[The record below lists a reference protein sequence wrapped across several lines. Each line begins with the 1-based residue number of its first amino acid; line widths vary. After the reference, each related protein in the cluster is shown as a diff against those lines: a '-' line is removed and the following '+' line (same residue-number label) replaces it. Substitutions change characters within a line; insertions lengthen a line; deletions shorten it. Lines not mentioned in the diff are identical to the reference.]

1 MLFIPF
7 ALFLACGDKTE
18 DTANTETNT
27 ESEESDTSSTDTG
40 SSETTDTNSG
50 DTSDTSESDSNSNEV
65 TPNVGAWT
73 VYGPEFTTN
82 TCGGGEEFPNPR
94 MMTLSVNN
102 NTVTM
107 VIEEVG
113 EHTYE
118 FNCNLIE
125 SDFTCN
131 EIIIENAIPIL
142 PCTLT
147 YTHMVQGRFTDTNS
161 LEADYSIVTSSN
173 GGSGCSE
180 SNLGFI
186 TPCEQSGMMT
196 ATFGDE

>member
-7 ALFLACGDKTE
+7 ALFLACADKTD

-27 ESEESDTSSTDTG
+27 QSEESDTASTDTG
-40 SSETTDTNSG
+40 GSETTDTNSG

-65 TPNVGAWT
+65 TPNAGAWT

-82 TCGGGEEFPNPR
+82 TCGGGEEFPEPR
-94 MMTLSVNN
+94 TMTLSVNN
-102 NTVTM
+102 TTVTM

-113 EHTYE
+113 EYTYE
-118 FNCNLIE
+118 FSCNLMG

-131 EIIIENAIPIL
+131 EIIIENAIPVL

-147 YTHMVQGRFTDTNS
+147 YTHTVQGRFTDNNS
-161 LEADYSIVTSSN
+161 LEAGYSLVTSSD
-173 GGSGCSE
+173 GGNGCSE
-180 SNLGFI
+180 SNLGFT
-186 TPCEQSGMMT
+186 TPCEQVGTMTGNSGQ
-196 ATFGDE
+196 

>member
-7 ALFLACGDKTE
+7 TLFLACGDKTA

-27 ESEESDTSSTDTG
+27 QSEESDTSSTDTG
-40 SSETTDTNSG
+40 SSETTDTNSD
-50 DTSDTSESDSNSNEV
+50 DTNDTSESDSNSNEV
-65 TPNVGAWT
+65 TPNVGIWT

-82 TCGGGEEFPNPR
+82 TCGGGEEFPDPR
-94 MMTLSVNN
+94 SMALSVNN
-102 NTVTM
+102 TTVTM

-118 FNCNLIE
+118 FNCNLMGT
-125 SDFTCN
+125 DFTCN
-131 EIIIENAIPIL
+131 EIIIENAIPVL

-147 YTHMVQGRFTDTNS
+147 YTHMVQGRFTENNS
-161 LEADYSIVTSSN
+161 LEADYSIVTSSD

-180 SNLGFI
+180 SNLGFT
-186 TPCEQSGMMT
+186 TPCEQVRTMT
-196 ATFGDE
+196 GSFEQ

>member
-27 ESEESDTSSTDTG
+27 LSEESDTSSTDTG

-73 VYGPEFTTN
+73 VYGPDFTTN
-82 TCGGGEEFPNPR
+82 TCGGGEEFPEPR
-94 MMTLSVNN
+94 TMTLGVSNS
-102 NTVTM
+102 TVTM
-107 VIEEVG
+107 VIEEIG

-118 FNCNLIE
+118 FNCNLMG

-131 EIIIENAIPIL
+131 EIIIENAIPVL

-147 YTHMVQGRFTDTNS
+147 YTHMVQGRFTDNNS
-161 LEADYSIVTSSN
+161 LEADYSIVTSSD

-180 SNLGFI
+180 SNLGFA
-186 TPCEQSGMMT
+186 TPCEQMGTMT
-196 ATFGDE
+196 GSFGQ